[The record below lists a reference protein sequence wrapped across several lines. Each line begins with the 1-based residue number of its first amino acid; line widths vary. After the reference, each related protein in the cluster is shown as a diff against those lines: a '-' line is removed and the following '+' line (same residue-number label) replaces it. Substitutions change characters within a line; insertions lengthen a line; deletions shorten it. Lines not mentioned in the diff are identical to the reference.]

1 MVTQADIERVQEE
14 IRPQVMVM
22 MIIHLALMG
31 GAAAY
36 AVFVV
41 LSNSQKKVFEEAS
54 PEFLVI
60 PIAITVVCTVGSF
73 LIPSLLLGSIK
84 QNVTW
89 ISDPANPDLSI
100 KNSALLAG
108 ERVADTP
115 AKALMGGSMV
125 TRIVG
130 LALLEGPMF
139 LCTFLASQYSPW
151 WLIGSG
157 ILFLLMASRFPLPRS
172 LAEWVADEEEL
183 LLASRG
189 DSTRTPAP

>member
-31 GAAAY
+31 GAGAY

-41 LSNSQKKVFEEAS
+41 LSHSQKKVFEEAS
-54 PEFLVI
+54 PEFLAI

-100 KNSALLAG
+100 KNSAVLAG

-115 AKALMGGSMV
+115 AKALMGGNMV

-189 DSTRTPAP
+189 ESTRTPAP

>member
-1 MVTQADIERVQEE
+1 MVTQADIERVQDE

-22 MIIHLALMG
+22 MVIHVALML
-31 GAAAY
+31 GAGAY
-36 AVFVV
+36 AVFVF
-41 LSNSQKKVFEEAS
+41 LSNLQKEVFEDAS
-54 PEFLVI
+54 LEFFAI

-73 LIPSLLLGSIK
+73 VIPSLLLGSIK

-89 ISDPANPDLSI
+89 IGDPASSGESAGNPSKSMDQS
-100 KNSALLAG
+100 
-108 ERVADTP
+108 VADTP
-115 AKALMGGSMV
+115 AKALMGGNMV

-139 LCTFLASQYSPW
+139 LCSFLASLYSPW
-151 WLIGSG
+151 WLVGSG
-157 ILFLLMASRFPLPRS
+157 ILLLLMASRFPLPRS

-189 DSTRTPAP
+189 DSTRTPT

>member
-1 MVTQADIERVQEE
+1 MVTQADIERVQDE

-31 GAAAY
+31 GASAY
-36 AVFVV
+36 AVFVA
-41 LSNSQKKVFEEAS
+41 LSISQKKVFEEAS

-60 PIAITVVCTVGSF
+60 PIAITFVCMVGSF

-89 ISDPANPDLSI
+89 TGDPASLGESSENPSKPMDQS
-100 KNSALLAG
+100 
-108 ERVADTP
+108 VADTP
-115 AKALMGGSMV
+115 AKALMGGNMV

-139 LCTFLASQYSPW
+139 LCSFLASQYSPW
-151 WLIGSG
+151 WLVGSG
-157 ILFLLMASRFPLPRS
+157 ILFLLMASRFPLLRS

-189 DSTRTPAP
+189 DSTRIPTP

>member
-1 MVTQADIERVQEE
+1 MVTEADIERVQEE
-14 IRPQVMVM
+14 IRPQTMVV

-31 GAAAY
+31 GAGAY
-36 AVFVV
+36 AVFVF
-41 LSNSQKKVFEEAS
+41 LSNSQKEVFEEAS
-54 PEFLVI
+54 PEFLAI

-73 LIPSLLLGSIK
+73 VIPSLLLGSLK
-84 QNVTW
+84 QNATW
-89 ISDPANPDLSI
+89 IGDPASSGESAENPSKPMDQS
-100 KNSALLAG
+100 
-108 ERVADTP
+108 VADTP
-115 AKALMGGSMV
+115 AKPLMGGNMV

-151 WLIGSG
+151 WLVGSG

-189 DSTRTPAP
+189 DSIETASR